1 MLPTL
6 DGSRWVGDVDHA
18 QAGWVGFGKRR
29 RKRGPGRIGEA
40 GEVGEIVYHRDA
52 ARRIGNFKGSDFDRC
67 GRIGNVDDPKAADR
81 LGAGAWRVFLDREVG
96 ESVFHHHVA
105 GNRPRARRVLDCAN
119 FDRRARV
126 GDVGDD
132 EAAEVV
138 AATGS
143 DISQAILCDDRR
155 PKAREFEATDRDQCA
170 GGCRQA
176 G

>member
-6 DGSRWVGDVDHA
+6 DGSRWVGDVAHA

-67 GRIGNVDDPKAADR
+67 GRIGNVDDPKAAGR
-81 LGAGAWRVFLDREVG
+81 LEAGVWACRGLFDREVG

-105 GNRPRARRVLDCAN
+105 DGHPRVRRVLDCAN

-138 AATGS
+138 AATDS
-143 DISQAILCDDRR
+143 DISQAILCDDRP
-155 PKAREFEATDRDQCA
+155 PKAREFEAADRD
-170 GGCRQA
+170 
-176 G
+176 